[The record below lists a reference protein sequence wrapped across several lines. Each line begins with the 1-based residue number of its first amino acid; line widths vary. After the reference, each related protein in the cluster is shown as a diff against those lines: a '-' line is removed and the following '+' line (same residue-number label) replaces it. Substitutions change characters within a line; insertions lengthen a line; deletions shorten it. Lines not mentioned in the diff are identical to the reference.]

1 MQILDCTLRDGGY
14 YNNWDFSKEFV
25 SEYLATAEAMGIKYI
40 EIGFR
45 LNSNNGYKG
54 PCAYSSDDFLRSL
67 NIPNQLSIG
76 VMINASEF
84 SLDSVSALERL
95 FPSDSRE
102 HLDFVRIAAVESELP
117 VANELADSLHNMG
130 YKVFLNIMQMATL
143 SKANLEKLC
152 RSISRSVDI
161 LYFADSTG
169 SLKPEEIKDFFK
181 FVQDYWVKP
190 LGLHA
195 HDNLSMALINTLT
208 AADNGVEWQDSTF
221 MGMGRGPGNS
231 RTELLWLQ
239 AQGENIDFQ
248 GMLVGQQ
255 FVSRKMSDLKK
266 EFSWGTDSYYYL
278 AGERK
283 IHPTF
288 VQNIHG
294 DNSLSEFDK
303 VGAIRNLS
311 TSNSLKFNEAL
322 LNEALLPDK
331 QVFHGDWHPSQNIS
345 HPVYLLLANSDSLRM
360 HSEALQRFIKNR
372 SPYVLALNWNDYM
385 DPEFIDSFISC
396 HPHKVLGSLERA
408 KSAGKPI
415 ITPMSLL
422 SNNSLYQPAKSN
434 IRNYGV
440 AIARDSL
447 VDKGN
452 YCEIPNLLSVAYAL
466 AVISSIPASSVFL
479 AGFDG
484 KFKNPQKFQET
495 ENIFR
500 LFGVQHPE
508 ISLISLTETEYSI
521 GVKSVY
527 GKID

>member
-25 SEYLATAEAMGIKYI
+25 TEYLATADAMGIQHI

-45 LNSNNGYKG
+45 LNSNNGFKG
-54 PCAYSSDDFLRSL
+54 SCAYSSDEFLSSL
-67 NIPNQLSIG
+67 NIPSRLSIG

-84 SLDSVSALERL
+84 SLGSVSALEKL

-102 HLDFVRIAAVESELP
+102 HLDFVRIAAVQSDLP
-117 VANELADSLHNMG
+117 VANQLADILSNKG
-130 YKVFLNIMQMATL
+130 YTVFLNIMQMATL
-143 SKANLEKLC
+143 SKSDLENLCK
-152 RSISRSVDI
+152 SISGSVDI

-169 SLKPEEIKDFFK
+169 SLKPEEIRDYFK
-181 FVQDYWVKP
+181 FIQNYWVKP

-195 HDNLSMALINTLT
+195 HDNLSLALINTLT

-248 GMLVGQQ
+248 GMLVGQE
-255 FVSRKMSDLKK
+255 FVSRKMSELKQ

-278 AGERK
+278 AGQKR

-288 VQNIHG
+288 VQNLHG
-294 DNSLSEFDK
+294 DTTLSEFDK

-311 TSNSLKFNEAL
+311 NSNSLKFNETL
-322 LNEALLPDK
+322 LNEALLPTA
-331 QVFHGDWHPSQNIS
+331 QVSRGDWNPSENIPHS
-345 HPVYLLLANSDSLRM
+345 VFLILANSNSLRN
-360 HSEALQRFIKNR
+360 HSQAVQRFIKNR
-372 SPYVLALNWNDYM
+372 RPYVLALNWNDCI
-385 DPEFIDSFISC
+385 DPRLIDSYISC
-396 HPHKVLGSLERA
+396 HPHKILGSLESA
-408 KSAGKPI
+408 KLAGKPI
-415 ITPMSLL
+415 IASLSLL
-422 SNNSLYQPAKSN
+422 SKNSVYKPENSQ

-440 AIARDSL
+440 AVVKDSL
-447 VDKGN
+447 VNKGN
-452 YCEIPNLLSVAYAL
+452 YCEIPSLLSIAYAL
-466 AVISSIPASSVFL
+466 AVISSTPAKSVFL
-479 AGFDG
+479 AGFEG
-484 KFKNPQKFQET
+484 KFKHPQKFQET

-500 LFGVQHPE
+500 IFGTQYPD
-508 ISLISLTETEYSI
+508 ISLISLTDTEYSI
-521 GVKSVY
+521 KAQSVY

>member
-25 SEYLATAEAMGIKYI
+25 SEYLVTAEAMGIKYI

-54 PCAYSSDDFLRSL
+54 PCAYSSDDFLKSL

-84 SLDSVSALERL
+84 SLGSVSALERL
-95 FPSDSRE
+95 FPIDSRE

-117 VANELADSLHNMG
+117 VANQLADLLSNMG
-130 YKVFLNIMQMATL
+130 YTVFLNIMQMATL

-152 RSISRSVDI
+152 ESISTSVDI

-181 FVQDYWVKP
+181 FVQGYWSKP

-278 AGERK
+278 AGKRK

-288 VQNIHG
+288 VQNLHG
-294 DNSLSEFDK
+294 DSSLSEFDK

-311 TSNSLKFNEAL
+311 TSNSVKFNEAL
-322 LNEALLPDK
+322 LNEALVPDK
-331 QVFHGDWHPSQNIS
+331 QVLQGDWHPSQNIS
-345 HPVYLLLANSDSLRM
+345 RPVFLLLANSDSLRT

-372 SPYVLALNWNDYM
+372 NPYVLGLNWNDYL
-385 DPEFIDSFISC
+385 DPKFIDSFISC

-415 ITPMSLL
+415 ITPLSLL
-422 SNNSLYQPAKSN
+422 SKNSLFQLEKSQ

-440 AIARDSL
+440 AIAKDSL
-447 VDKGN
+447 ADKGN

-466 AVISSIPASSVFL
+466 AVISSTPASRVFL
-479 AGFDG
+479 AGFEG
-484 KFKNPQKFQET
+484 KFKNPQKFHET

-527 GKID
+527 GNID